1 MDLQCYVLIMKRFI
15 LILLFIFVLVSLSA
29 QEIDTVRLTPSSY
42 TGFILPTLFIT
53 YGSVAKHQKIL
64 RQIDIKVHEEVIER
78 QRKKY
83 TIDNYIQYTPV
94 IAVYG
99 LDFMGVKA
107 KHNVMDRAFIT
118 VSSYMLSFATVQIL
132 KNNTN
137 IMRPDDTNPHSF
149 PSGHTATAFT
159 GAHLL
164 FKEYKDTSIWIGIAG
179 YTIAGCTGAM
189 RIYNKKHWFSDV
201 VAGMGIG
208 IMSVEISYL
217 LLPLYDKLSGKTDAQ
232 RKIFVA
238 PSIHT
243 DNYGVGIA
251 YSF

>member
-1 MDLQCYVLIMKRFI
+1 MKLFV
-15 LILLFIFVLVSLSA
+15 LILLFIFNLVSVSA
-29 QEIDTVRLTPSSY
+29 QENDTIRHTPSSY
-42 TGFILPTLFIT
+42 SGFIIPALAIT
-53 YGSVAKHQKIL
+53 YGSVAKHQKFL
-64 RQIDIKVHEEVIER
+64 RKIDIKIDEEIKEHH
-78 QRKKY
+78 RKKY
-83 TIDNYIQYTPV
+83 TIDNYIQYAPV
-94 IAVYG
+94 MAVYG
-99 LDFMGVKA
+99 LDVMGIKA
-107 KHNVMDRAFIT
+107 KHHFVDLAFVT
-118 VSSYMLSFATVQIL
+118 LTSYMLSFGSVQIL

-149 PSGHTATAFT
+149 PSGHTTTAFV

-217 LLPLYDKLSGKTDAQ
+217 LLPCYDKLLGIKDTQ
-232 RKIFVA
+232 KKIFVA
-238 PSIHT
+238 PSIYA
-243 DNYGVGIA
+243 DNYGIGIA
-251 YSF
+251 YCF